1 LADNGIFVL
10 AELGG
15 EAGRLIREIQLEF
28 DPKLAAMRGHPH
40 VTITGSSGVG
50 PVAPGTSVE
59 ELEAALAPIAATT
72 APLVLPFGL
81 PARFMQTNVVMLPLD
96 PNGPLRE
103 LHDRIAR
110 SGLSFARSR
119 FTFSP
124 HATLSLYPTLS
135 SDALKRVLALRVDA
149 PAELE
154 GLSVYHTMDPQ
165 PARRL
170 LVLPFAD
177 VTRGS

>member
-1 LADNGIFVL
+1 LGFNGIFVL
-10 AELGG
+10 AEVGG

-28 DPKLAAMRGHPH
+28 DPKLARTRGHPH
-40 VTITGSSGVG
+40 VTMAGSSGVG
-50 PVAPGTSVE
+50 PVSPDTS
-59 ELEAALAPIAATT
+59 LKDLSAALAPIAAGT
-72 APLVLPFGL
+72 APLVLEFGA
-81 PARFMQTNVVMLPLD
+81 PTRFMQTNIVVLPLD

-110 SGLSFARSR
+110 SGLSFARAR

-135 SDALKRVLALRVDA
+135 SEALKRVLAMRVEA
-149 PAELE
+149 PAELS

-165 PARRL
+165 PAKKL
-170 LVLPFAD
+170 LELEFAGD
-177 VTRGS
+177 A